1 MTRKRLLILATVL
14 VAVAVGIWV
23 TVRFPYVLPRT
34 DFRARYDQVRKGM
47 TVKQVDAIMWG
58 PRDRPLPEIGGAGTG
73 HYGNGDAGQEATFHF
88 GDDGRLD
95 AKSFKGD
102 WEPSWLEWFRQGLGY

>member
-1 MTRKRLLILATVL
+1 MTKKRLLILATVIL
-14 VAVAVGIWV
+14 AAGVGIWV

-34 DFRARYDQVRKGM
+34 DLRVRYDQVRKGM
-47 TVKQVDAIMWG
+47 TEKQVNAIMWE
-58 PRDRPLPEIGGAGTG
+58 PTDRPLPEIGGAGTLYFG
-73 HYGNGDAGQEATFHF
+73 GDGQEVTFHF

-102 WEPSWLEWFRQGLGY
+102 WEPSWLEWAWQRLGY